1 MYQLISAICF
11 PRNLNLWLSKAIF
24 NDIWV
29 ADLDIFY
36 GDIRSSNIFN
46 FLLCGQEKI
55 PSDVK
60 WFISFKIWI
69 NLIKKYECN
78 KNIFENVCI
87 AICIDHQIGDKLSRI
102 MYCKGPLNGPIEQTL
117 LIVQSKGHVG
127 LGNSCWI

>member
-11 PRNLNLWLSKAIF
+11 PRNLNLWLSKTIF

-69 NLIKKYECN
+69 NLIKN
-78 KNIFENVCI
+78 KNATKTYFQMFWI
-87 AICIDHQIGDKLSRI
+87 AVPTDSKGRSKWYCSRSLI
-102 MYCKGPLNGPIEQTL
+102 KPVEQVL
-117 LIVQSKGHVG
+117 LMVQSKGHVG